1 MGLASV
7 LSIALFLGQL
17 HDLADGSVSFG
28 PFLSGPFNK

>member
-28 PFLSGPFNK
+28 PLFSDPLNR